1 MSHMN
6 MSGANFFG
14 NTATSGFF
22 KEGGSLL
29 GNIDNMTNEQLKDR
43 LMVAETLM
51 KKLYNR
57 NKDVELYHKQKLENE
72 RKKSRERE
80 ASQSPHKA
88 NRAGDDGTLPSQ
100 APNLT
105 NKKDN

>member
-1 MSHMN
+1 MLGAAATATSFKSVQQNAAANMN
-6 MSGANFFG
+6 LSGANFFG

-43 LMVAETLM
+43 LVVAETLM

-57 NKDVELYHKQKLENE
+57 NKDVELYHK
-72 RKKSRERE
+72 
-80 ASQSPHKA
+80 
-88 NRAGDDGTLPSQ
+88 
-100 APNLT
+100 
-105 NKKDN
+105 